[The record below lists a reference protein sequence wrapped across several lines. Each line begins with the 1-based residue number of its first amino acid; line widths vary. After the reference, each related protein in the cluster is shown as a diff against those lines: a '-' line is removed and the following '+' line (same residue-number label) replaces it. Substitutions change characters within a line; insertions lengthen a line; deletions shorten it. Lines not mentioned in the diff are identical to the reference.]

1 MTTSPLADGAHFT
14 RAFVRPPGAS
24 FAAGLTEAGL
34 GAPDL
39 VLARRQ
45 HAAYCAALERCGLA
59 LTVLPVD
66 DEFPDSTFVEDTAIL
81 RADVAIL
88 TRPGAVARAG
98 EVARVAPAL
107 RQTFVQ
113 VRSIEAPGTVDG
125 GDVCQAGTHFL
136 IGLSERTNAD
146 GARQLAAL
154 LAQSGCSADTIDI
167 RDWRDIGILHLKS
180 ALTYLG
186 AGRLAVMAALAAHP
200 ALERFQRLL
209 VAPDETYAA
218 NCLRLND
225 TVLIAAGFPRF
236 AADLGALGIAT
247 IALDMSEFR
256 KMDGALTCLSLR
268 F

>member
-1 MTTSPLADGAHFT
+1 MTAQPLADGAHFS

-24 FAAGLTEAGL
+24 FASGLTEAGL
-34 GAPDL
+34 GAPDPA
-39 VLARRQ
+39 LARTQ

-59 LTVLPVD
+59 VTALPAD

-88 TRPGAVARAG
+88 TRPGAAARAG
-98 EVARVAPAL
+98 EVARIAPAL
-107 RQTFVQ
+107 RAAFAQVQT
-113 VRSIEAPGTVDG
+113 IEAPGTVDG
-125 GDVCQAGTHFL
+125 GDVCQAGNHFL
-136 IGLSERTNAD
+136 IGISARTNAE

-154 LAQSGCSADTIDI
+154 LAQRGCSADTIDI
-167 RDWRDIGILHLKS
+167 RGLPGILHLKS

-186 AGRLAVMAALAAHP
+186 AGRVAVMAALATHP
-200 ALERFQRLL
+200 ALERFERLP
-209 VAPDETYAA
+209 VAADETYAA

-225 TVLIAAGFPRF
+225 SVLIAAGFPRF
-236 AADLGALGIAT
+236 AADLAALSIAT

>member
-1 MTTSPLADGAHFT
+1 MTTRSAADGAHFS
-14 RAFVRPPGAS
+14 RALVRPPGAS
-24 FAAGLTEAGL
+24 FASGLTESGL
-34 GAPDL
+34 GAPD
-39 VLARRQ
+39 VALARTQ

-59 LTVLPVD
+59 LTVLPAD
-66 DEFPDSTFVEDTAIL
+66 DALPDSTFVEDTAVL
-81 RADVAIL
+81 RADTAIL
-88 TRPGAVARAG
+88 TRPGAAARAG

-107 RQTFVQ
+107 RKAFAQMRT
-113 VRSIEAPGTVDG
+113 IDPPGTVDG
-125 GDVCQAGTHFL
+125 GDVCQCGDHFL
-136 IGLSERTNAD
+136 IGLSGRTNAE

-154 LAQSGCSADTIDI
+154 LLQQGCSADTIDI
-167 RDWRDIGILHLKS
+167 RGLPGILHLKS

-186 AGRLAVMAALAAHP
+186 AGRIAVMAALAAHP

-218 NCLRLND
+218 NCLRLNEH
-225 TVLIAAGFPRF
+225 VLIAAGFPHF
-236 AADLGALGIAT
+236 AADLAALGIAT